1 MTLRISSTLLILVIA
16 GCASTVEIT
25 AEEEVSEAAVSPES
39 VEFEFGFDITEY
51 RVRPENVFYSNE
63 NNIPEVFEIDESSM
77 SEAQR
82 NAGFRV
88 QIISTQDV
96 RLVEEIRRE
105 FTEWMYQDVPEYEPE
120 TYILFRQPFFRLH
133 VGNFRSRTD
142 AIEFSALVKRK
153 YPDAWVV
160 HDQIDP
166 ENITVKQRQT
176 VGNNE

>member
-1 MTLRISSTLLILVIA
+1 MTLRIPSVLLVLVIA
-16 GCASTVEIT
+16 GCASTTEIT
-25 AEEEVSEAAVSPES
+25 AEEEVKDATVSLES
-39 VEFEFGFDITEY
+39 VEFEFGFNIEEY
-51 RVRPENVFYSNE
+51 RVRPEYIFYSNE

-96 RLVEEIRRE
+96 RMVEKMRRE
-105 FTEWMYQDVPEYEPE
+105 FSEWMYQDVPEYEPQ

-142 AIEFSALVKRK
+142 AIEFSTFVKRK

-166 ENITVKQRQT
+166 ENITVKHRKT
-176 VGNNE
+176 DDND

>member
-1 MTLRISSTLLILVIA
+1 MNLRIPSVLIILVIA
-16 GCASTVEIT
+16 GCASTAEIT
-25 AEEEVSEAAVSPES
+25 AEEEVKDAATSPES
-39 VEFEFGFDITEY
+39 VEFDFGFNIEEY
-51 RVRPENVFYSNE
+51 RVRPENIFYSNE

-96 RLVEEIRRE
+96 RLVEEMRRE
-105 FTEWMYQDVPEYEPE
+105 FSEWMYQDIPEYEPE

-133 VGNFRSRTD
+133 VGNFRSRTE
-142 AIEFSALVKRK
+142 AIEFSTFVKRK

-166 ENITVKQRQT
+166 ESITVKQQIT
-176 VGNNE
+176 VDNN